1 MSEILSSE
9 EIAQLL
15 AASQAETQAA
25 EETERQAA
33 ISLAASEVESSAFHG
48 LSASEAKPYDFR
60 HPNLAS
66 KDHLRIIQLIHERY
80 AKFLESFFTNKLRS
94 VVDIKLMA
102 VNQETYLEFITT
114 MSDPS
119 CAYIIGL
126 KALNGEAILELSP
139 SLVFFMV
146 DRLFGGAG
154 RTLDSVRE
162 LTTIEQ
168 HVIGKIAETMISTLN
183 KAWEEM
189 AKLDA
194 HVKSFQSRPSFI
206 QLAAMEEMMISIA
219 YAAQVATIAG
229 SVRLSFPFLLL
240 EDVLPQL
247 TSKKMVYAKGEKRNA
262 DDRRLILSRL
272 QSMSLGVRSCLGSSR
287 VPLRELMALQPGDV
301 MILNEKVTDDVRIS
315 ICDLPTYF
323 ARPGTVGKKRGM
335 QITQP
340 IPRSD

>member
-33 ISLAASEVESSAFHG
+33 TSAAFDLESVASPDFPGASA
-48 LSASEAKPYDFR
+48 KTYDFR

-102 VNQETYLEFITT
+102 VNQETYLEFITA

-119 CAYIIGL
+119 CAYIVGL
-126 KALNGEAILELSP
+126 KALNGEAILEISP

-154 RTLDSVRE
+154 RTLDTARE

-168 HVIGKIAETMISTLN
+168 QVIGKIAETMVTTLN
-183 KAWEEM
+183 HAWEEM

-194 HVKSFQSRPSFI
+194 HIKSFQSRPSFI
-206 QLAAMEEMMISIA
+206 QLAAMEEMMISVV

-229 SVRLSFPFLLL
+229 AVRLSFPFLLL

-247 TSKKMVYAKGEKRNA
+247 TSKKMVYAKGERRSA
-262 DDRRLILSRL
+262 DDRKLILGKL
-272 QSMSLGVRSCLGSSR
+272 QSMSLKVRSILGASR
-287 VPLRELMALQPGDV
+287 VPLRELVSLQAGDV
-301 MILNEKVTDDVRIS
+301 VILNEKVTDEVRITIS
-315 ICDLPTYF
+315 DLPTYY
-323 ARPGTVGKKRGM
+323 ARPGTVGKKRGL
-335 QITQP
+335 QITRP
-340 IPRSD
+340 FPRID

>member
-15 AASQAETQAA
+15 AASQAEAAAA
-25 EETERQAA
+25 EDLDRGATTLEAFGPE
-33 ISLAASEVESSAFHG
+33 SAASPDSSGA
-48 LSASEAKPYDFR
+48 SAKAYDFR

-94 VVDIKLMA
+94 VVDIKLMT
-102 VNQETYLEFITT
+102 VNQETYLEFITA

-126 KALNGEAILELSP
+126 KALNGEAILEISP

-154 RTLDSVRE
+154 RTLDAARE

-168 HVIGKIAETMISTLN
+168 QVIGKIADTMVTTLN
-183 KAWEEM
+183 TAWEEM
-189 AKLDA
+189 AKLDG

-206 QLAAMEEMMISIA
+206 QLAAMEEMMISVS

-229 SVRLSFPFLLL
+229 TVRLSFPFLLL

-247 TSKKMVYAKGEKRNA
+247 NSKKMVYAKGEKRSA
-262 DDRRLILSRL
+262 DDRRMILARL
-272 QSMSLGVRSCLGSSR
+272 QSMSLKVRSILGATR
-287 VPLRELMALQPGDV
+287 VPLRELTTLQPGDV
-301 MILNEKVTDDVRIS
+301 VVLNEKITDDIRIT
-315 ICDLPTYF
+315 INDLPAYY
-323 ARPGTVGKKRGM
+323 ARPGTVGKKRGL
-335 QITQP
+335 QITRP
-340 IPRSD
+340 FPRTD